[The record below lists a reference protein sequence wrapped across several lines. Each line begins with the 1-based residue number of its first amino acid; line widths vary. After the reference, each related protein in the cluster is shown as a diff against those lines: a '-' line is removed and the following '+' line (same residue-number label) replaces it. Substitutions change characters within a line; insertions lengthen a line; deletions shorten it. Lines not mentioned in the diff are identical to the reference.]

1 MKYCFYRMKGVNI
14 MFKKFNN
21 NLNRS
26 PVGAIWGI
34 SFVIILMIL
43 TTLFLPGETVI
54 PKNQLVFILA
64 FVGLFFNFAISSVI
78 LASVEIKQVN
88 VTYVCPTARKYMSE
102 QEIEEIENV

>member
-1 MKYCFYRMKGVNI
+1 

-43 TTLFLPGETVI
+43 IILFLPGETMI

-64 FVGLFFNFAISSVI
+64 FVGLFFNFAISSIIV
-78 LASVEIKQVN
+78 ASGEIKQVN
-88 VTYVCPTARKYMSE
+88 VTYVCPTARKYMNE
-102 QEIEEIENV
+102 KEIKEIENV